1 MQSPSRVDT
10 LSAMNGTNTHI
21 KEPVTSRFDWFGQL
35 LWPVLFQS
43 VSLAMRPAR
52 LIMAYVCLVL
62 VALCIRI
69 PSMWAEKG
77 KSVEQAFSATWPKA
91 MNDFVGAVGDFDPL
105 RTLNAIGRLF
115 IALPA
120 LIMENQNWYDVLAAF
135 VPALVVWSV
144 FACAICRSVAEDHVG
159 MPRRSWTE
167 YLSFGIGKSRSA
179 FFAYAGPLVLAWM
192 SLLAVSCVGVLLR
205 VPFLQIVAAL
215 FAGIALLIGLLV
227 TLMAAGL
234 ILGAPML
241 IPAVAC
247 EGTDAIDANQRALA
261 YVYARPLRYIAY
273 LLLVVTMLVA
283 TGVLTSM
290 LFDRGITLS
299 VDAMMR
305 FTGDENRGY
314 LKLMALNGEEPFSG
328 PEASW
333 HLKSTGTVLSFWV
346 DAWRLLVPAFTLS
359 LFHSASTLLYLL
371 VRKVNDGQ
379 EPSEL
384 WTGVGGPEVL
394 KNAERESAAASGTG
408 DL

>member
-1 MQSPSRVDT
+1 MNATQTNAKESGASR
-10 LSAMNGTNTHI
+10 S
-21 KEPVTSRFDWFGQL
+21 DWFGQL
-35 LWPVLFQS
+35 LWPMLFKS

-52 LIMAYVCLVL
+52 LIMAYLCLVL
-62 VALCIRI
+62 IALCIRI
-69 PSMWAEKG
+69 PSLWAEKG

-105 RTLNAIGRLF
+105 RTLNAIVKLF
-115 IALPA
+115 VALPA
-120 LIMENQNWYDVLAAF
+120 LIMEDHPWYDLLAAF
-135 VPALVVWSV
+135 VPALIVWSV
-144 FACAICRSVAEDHVG
+144 FACAICRSTAEDHVG
-159 MPRRSWTE
+159 MPRRTWTE
-167 YLSFGIGKSRSA
+167 YLSFAVGKSRSA
-179 FFAYAGPLVLAWM
+179 FFAKAGPLMLAWI

-215 FAGIALLIGLLV
+215 FAGLALLIGLLV
-227 TLMAAGL
+227 VLMAAGL

-247 EGTDAIDANQRALA
+247 EGTDAIDANQRTLA
-261 YVYARPLRYIAY
+261 YVYGRPLRYVGY
-273 LLLVVTMLVA
+273 LLVVVAMLVA
-283 TGVLTSM
+283 IGTLTSM
-290 LFDRGITLS
+290 LFNHGISLA

-305 FTGDENRGY
+305 FTGDESRGY
-314 LKLMALNGEEPFSG
+314 LKLMAMNGEEPFSG

-384 WTGVGGPEVL
+384 WTGAAGPEVL